1 MLCFFAYIYQTERAE
16 FVPDVSTRDS
26 IVAKLESI
34 FYFRIR
40 VDFLI
45 TLEIATLSIGH
56 ENVVDY
62 RFDL

>member
-1 MLCFFAYIYQTERAE
+1 MLFFAYIYQTERAE
-16 FVPDVSTRDS
+16 FVLDVSTRAS
-26 IVAKLESI
+26 IVAKLKSI

-40 VDFLI
+40 IDFFV
-45 TLEIATLSIGH
+45 TLKIATLSIGH